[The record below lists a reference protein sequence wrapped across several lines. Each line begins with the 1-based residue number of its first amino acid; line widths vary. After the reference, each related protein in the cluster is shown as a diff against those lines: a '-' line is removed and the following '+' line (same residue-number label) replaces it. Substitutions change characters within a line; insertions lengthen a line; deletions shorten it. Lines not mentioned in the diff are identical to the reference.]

1 MYRINFFYIINFSIV
16 IINDISDRVMID
28 KEEDGGKE
36 KFFIYL
42 GELYVDVL
50 YYMGSNSVI
59 FIYFYFLVIVVSV
72 KWCRCLL

>member
-28 KEEDGGKE
+28 KEEEGGKE
-36 KFFIYL
+36 KFFIYF

-50 YYMGSNSVI
+50 Y
-59 FIYFYFLVIVVSV
+59 
-72 KWCRCLL
+72 